1 MCPSRRRT
9 TQGAGPRR
17 RGSRPGPPSP
27 AQPAP
32 WRRRLPHGRALRH
45 PGVRSCRSALPAT
58 PRRRARRPAGCGR
71 RCRVLAARHAP
82 PRSRQ
87 PSAAPPPRGG
97 RRTKAATAGSH
108 LRCSH
113 VVEAKRLVRASVMK
127 RRSLLTDAERD
138 AAGRSLLAHGL
149 ALGGSTRVVT
159 AYAAVGTEPP
169 TRPLLEALV
178 ERGVRVL
185 LPVVGAD
192 GALEWGDLI
201 DWTQLATSALG
212 LLEPAPTTG
221 ATAAAESADLA
232 LVPAVAVDRAG
243 HRLGRGGG
251 YIDRWLART
260 SPGRVVAVV
269 YDDEVLH
276 AVPHEPHDRR
286 VDAALTPSGVISVP
300 GG

>member
-9 TQGAGPRR
+9 TQGAGPRPR
-17 RGSRPGPPSP
+17 VRRPGPPSP

-113 VVEAKRLVRASVMK
+113 VVEAKRLVRASVVE

-149 ALGGSTRVVT
+149 ALGGGGRVVT
-159 AYAAVGTEPP
+159 ASAAVGAEPP

-201 DWTQLATSALG
+201 DWAQLEQSASG
-212 LLEPAPTTG
+212 LLEPAATTG
-221 ATAAAESADLA
+221 ATAAAQSADLA
-232 LVPAVAVDRAG
+232 LVPALAVDRTG

-251 YIDRWLART
+251 YFDRWLAGAT
-260 SPGRVVAVV
+260 PARVRAVGF
-269 YDDEVLH
+269 DHEALP
-276 AVPHEPHDRR
+276 AVPQEPHDQR
-286 VDAALTPSGVISVP
+286 VDAALTPSGVISMP